1 MYRLKTALFLHTS
14 VMFFPSLLHAA
25 DQESLFPSVGRLM
38 VALVVVLAL
47 IYVCIHIFRK
57 FVLKGGNRASG
68 NIRHRGSFSLGQKA
82 RLCVVD
88 VGERTFLLG
97 VTESQIT
104 NIAELEPSQLD
115 EAVDD
120 SDKQSFVKH
129 LKIFGNKISDREIA
143 TG

>member
-1 MYRLKTALFLHTS
+1 MYRLKTALILNTA
-14 VMFFPSLLHAA
+14 VMFFPSLLRAS

-38 VALVVVLAL
+38 VALVLVLAL

-57 FVLKGGNRASG
+57 FVLKGGGRASG
-68 NIRHRGSFSLGQKA
+68 NIRHRGSFSLSQKA

-97 VTESQIT
+97 VTDNQVS
-104 NIAELEPSQLD
+104 NIAELEPSQLH
-115 EAVDD
+115 EAGDD
-120 SDKQSFVKH
+120 SDKHSFVKH
-129 LKIFGNKISDREIA
+129 LRIFGNKISDREIA